1 SRLAWEGL
9 DLAAVRRAL
18 GPVRLADDRPLPAWA
33 ALLDEIA
40 GAVIALATTDLD
52 PTTLGGHPG
61 PGRRPKPFEG
71 RPLPFGRVA
80 RGRVEA
86 AAGPAA
92 ARLSADAW
100 TALET
105 HLLAR
110 LAWLSADTLHW
121 EFAVF
126 RATRQ
131 SGVAALFAAAQ
142 ATPGRDLYERYVAHV
157 LSDGYG
163 ALFTAYPVLVR
174 LLATATHNS

>member
-1 SRLAWEGL
+1 
-9 DLAAVRRAL
+9 
-18 GPVRLADDRPLPAWA
+18 
-33 ALLDEIA
+33 
-40 GAVIALATTDLD
+40 
-52 PTTLGGHPG
+52 
-61 PGRRPKPFEG
+61 PFV
-71 RPLPFGRVA
+71 RVA

-174 LLATATHNS
+174 LLATATDNWIDMATEFLLRLDADWADLATTLAGGADPGPVTALEAGLADNHNGGRTV